1 MADGKVVIDVELE
14 DGKVARGVSNVDR
27 RLRGLEGAGRAG
39 AFGIKEI
46 VTALGLVAAGAK
58 VFDMIRDSI
67 RTAFGR
73 IDAMERFHSTMTT
86 ITGSSEKA
94 RQALDRVT
102 EIVKGTAYSLDVA
115 ALSTQN
121 FVTRGVEIG
130 KATKYVEAWGD
141 AVAFYGDGSNE
152 TFRNVTDAIGKML
165 TTGKVHMD
173 QLNRLFDA
181 GIPAVDMYA
190 QATGM
195 SAAEVQEALSKGE
208 ISAEQF
214 IDTVTDAMMEGTGGV
229 VKIAGAAKEAG
240 TSWSAVFDNMRIA
253 VARGVAEII
262 MKIDEMLV
270 KNGLPDMR
278 TMVKNFGEQFE
289 NVLTGIANKIPAII
303 NWIVAVKN
311 ALEPWAPL
319 ILGVVTAAASFAT
332 IVGVVN
338 SVKNA
343 FTAARTAVMI
353 FNATLM
359 ANPYAAAIAVIIG
372 LAVVI
377 YTYWDEIKA
386 FTIATW
392 NAIKAFFSSIW
403 NAIKA
408 VFTAALGPIAS
419 LVVKNFNVMKTTI
432 DSALTAAKKIV
443 GAVWDWIKNSFKNA
457 LQFIKSLVTLDFQGM
472 KNAIQNQ
479 MNNSKSL
486 ISTVWNAIKSFFSS
500 VLASILSNVSSQFA
514 NIVNAA
520 RDRMNAVKDRIRSI
534 WESIKSYLKG
544 INLYSIGRD
553 IINGLLR
560 GISAMAGS
568 VFKKAQ
574 EIASGIT
581 SRIKKAL
588 RIASPSKVMIELG
601 EFTGEGLEVGMD
613 KSVRDILKQ
622 AQALANAA
630 VPEINPTSFQPAML
644 AAAGAGGAQ
653 GGIGDI
659 IITGNNFHIREEADI
674 NRISR
679 AMMRQAIEYQ
689 RGPGRRF

>member
-1 MADGKVVIDVELE
+1 MADGKVIIAVELD

-27 RLRGLEGAGRAG
+27 RLRGLEGAGRVG
-39 AFGIKEI
+39 ALGIKEI

-58 VFDMIRDSI
+58 VFDMIRNSI
-67 RTAFGR
+67 RTAFAR
-73 IDAMERFHSTMTT
+73 IDAMESFESTMTT

-94 RQALDRVT
+94 RQALERIT
-102 EIVKGTAYSLDVA
+102 EIVKGTSYSLDVA
-115 ALSTQN
+115 AQSTQN

-130 KATKYVEAWGD
+130 KAVKYVEAWGD

-165 TTGKVHMD
+165 TVGKVHMD

-181 GIPAVDMYA
+181 GIPAVELYA

-195 SAAEVQEALSKGE
+195 SAAEVQQALSKGE

-229 VKIAGAAKEAG
+229 LKIAGAAKEAG

-262 MKIDEMLV
+262 QKIDEMLK

-289 NVLTGIANKIPAII
+289 NVLISIADKIPAII
-303 NWIVAVKN
+303 DWIVAVKN

-332 IVGVVN
+332 IIGVVN

-386 FTIATW
+386 FTISTW
-392 NAIKAFFSSIW
+392 NAIKAFFTSIW
-403 NAIKA
+403 NAIKS
-408 VFTAALGPIAS
+408 VFTAALKPITD
-419 LVVKNFNVMKTTI
+419 LVTNNFDSMKSAI
-432 DSALTAAKKIV
+432 DSALKTVKTIV

-457 LQFIKSLVTLDFQGM
+457 LQFLKALVTLDFQGM
-472 KNAIQNQ
+472 KDAIQKQ
-479 MNNSKSL
+479 MNNSKNL
-486 ISTVWNAIKSFFSS
+486 ISTIWNAIKSHFATVLSGILSS
-500 VLASILSNVSSQFA
+500 VTSRFTNM
-514 NIVNAA
+514 VNAV
-520 RDRMNAVKDRIRSI
+520 RDKMNAVKDRIRSI
-534 WESIKSYLKG
+534 WDNIKSYLKG

-560 GISAMAGS
+560 GISAMASS

-574 EIASGIT
+574 EIADGIT

-613 KSVRDILKQ
+613 KSVRGILKQ

-630 VPEINPTSFQPAML
+630 IPEINPTTFQPVAIS
-644 AAAGAGGAQ
+644 AASGSAQ
-653 GGIGDI
+653 AAVGDI
-659 IITGNNFHIREEADI
+659 IVTGNTFHIREEADVEKV
-674 NRISR
+674 SR
-679 AMMRQAIEYQ
+679 QLFRLAREQQ
-689 RGPGRRF
+689 RGPGVRL

>member
-1 MADGKVVIDVELE
+1 MADGKVIIEVELE

-67 RTAFGR
+67 KTAFAR
-73 IDAMERFHSTMTT
+73 IDAMETFESTMTT

-94 RQALDRVT
+94 RQALERVT
-102 EIVKGTAYSLDVA
+102 EIVKGTSYSLDVA
-115 ALSTQN
+115 AQSTQN

-152 TFRNVTDAIGKML
+152 TFQNVTDAIGKML

-181 GIPAVDMYA
+181 GIPAVDIYA
-190 QATGM
+190 QATGK

-262 MKIDEMLV
+262 MKIDEMLE

-278 TMVKNFGEQFE
+278 TMIKNFGEQFE
-289 NVLTGIANKIPAII
+289 NVLTGIANRIPTIS

-319 ILGVVTAAASFAT
+319 ILGIVTAAASFAT

-338 SVKNA
+338 SVRNA
-343 FTAARTAVMI
+343 FMAARTAVMV
-353 FNATLM
+353 FNATVM
-359 ANPYAAAIAVIIG
+359 ANPYAAAIAVIIA

-386 FTIATW
+386 YTVAVW
-392 NAIKAFFSSIW
+392 NAIKAFFLSIW
-403 NAIKA
+403 EAIKS
-408 VFTAALGPIAS
+408 VFTAAIKPIAN
-419 LVVKNFNVMKTTI
+419 LVKQNFDAMKTNI
-432 DSALTAAKKIV
+432 NAALTAAKTII
-443 GAVWDWIKNSFKNA
+443 GAVWDWIKNTFKNA
-457 LQFIKSLVTLDFQGM
+457 LQFLKSLVTLDFQGM

-486 ISTVWNAIKSFFSS
+486 ISTIWNAIKSYFGT
-500 VLASILSNVSSQFA
+500 ILSNILSVVSSRFS
-514 NIVNAA
+514 NIVNAV
-520 RDRMNAVKDRIRSI
+520 RDKMNAVRDRIRSI
-534 WESIKSYLKG
+534 WNSIKSYLKG

-560 GISAMAGS
+560 GISAMAGA
-568 VFKKAQ
+568 VFRKAQ

-601 EFTGEGLEVGMD
+601 EFAGEGLEVGLDRTVGDVMR
-613 KSVRDILKQ
+613 K
-622 AQALANAA
+622 AQSLAQAA
-630 VPEINPTSFQPAML
+630 VPEIQPTSIEPIMGVMAT
-644 AAAGAGGAQ
+644 AGTGG
-653 GGIGDI
+653 GSIGDI
-659 IITGNNFHIREEADI
+659 YIRDNVFHIREEADI
-674 NRISR
+674 EKVSR
-679 AMMRQAIEYQ
+679 QLFKMALEQS
-689 RGPGRRF
+689 RGPRGRL

>member
-1 MADGKVVIDVELE
+1 MADGKVIIEVELD

-46 VTALGLVAAGAK
+46 VTALGLVAVGAK

-67 RTAFGR
+67 RTAFAR
-73 IDAMERFHSTMTT
+73 IDAMESFQSTMTT

-94 RQALDRVT
+94 RKALERIKEV
-102 EIVKGTAYSLDVA
+102 VKGTSYSLDVA
-115 ALSTQN
+115 AQSTQN
-121 FVTRGVEIG
+121 FVTRGVEIE

-165 TTGKVHMD
+165 TVGKVHMD

-181 GIPAVDMYA
+181 GIPAVEIYA

-195 SAAEVQEALSKGE
+195 SAAKVQEALSKGE

-214 IDTVTDAMMEGTGGV
+214 IDTVTDAMMKGTGGV
-229 VKIAGAAKEAG
+229 VKIAGAAKQAG

-262 MKIDEMLV
+262 MKIDEMLK

-278 TMVKNFGEQFE
+278 TMIKNFGEQFE
-289 NVLTGIANKIPAII
+289 NVLTGIADKIPAII
-303 NWIVAVKN
+303 DWIVAVKN

-332 IVGVVN
+332 IIGVVN

-386 FTIATW
+386 FTISTW
-392 NAIKAFFSSIW
+392 NAIKAFFTSIW
-403 NAIKA
+403 EAIKA
-408 VFTAALGPIAS
+408 VFTAALKPITD
-419 LVVKNFNVMKTTI
+419 LVANNFDSMKSAI
-432 DSALTAAKKIV
+432 DSALKTVKTIV
-443 GAVWDWIKNSFKNA
+443 GAVWDWIKNSFTNA
-457 LQFIKSLVTLDFQGM
+457 LQFLKALVTLDFQGM
-472 KNAIQNQ
+472 KDAIQKQ
-479 MNNSKSL
+479 MNNSKNL
-486 ISTVWNAIKSFFSS
+486 ISTIWNAIKSHFATVLSGILSS
-500 VLASILSNVSSQFA
+500 VTSRFTDM
-514 NIVNAA
+514 VNAV
-520 RDRMNAVKDRIRSI
+520 RDKMNAVKDRIRSI
-534 WESIKSYLKG
+534 WDSIKSYLKG

-560 GISAMAGS
+560 GISAMAGA

-613 KSVRDILKQ
+613 RSIKGILKQ

-630 VPEINPTSFQPAML
+630 IPEINPTSFQPAML
-644 AAAGAGGAQ
+644 AAAGTGGAQ

>member
-1 MADGKVVIDVELE
+1 MADGKVIIAVELD

-46 VTALGLVAAGAK
+46 VTALGLVAVGAK

-67 RTAFGR
+67 KTAFAR
-73 IDAMERFHSTMTT
+73 IDAMETFESTMTT

-94 RQALDRVT
+94 RQALERVT
-102 EIVKGTAYSLDVA
+102 EIVKGTSYSLDVA
-115 ALSTQN
+115 AMSTQN

-152 TFRNVTDAIGKML
+152 TFQNVTDAIGKML

-229 VKIAGAAKEAG
+229 VKIAGAAREAG
-240 TSWSAVFDNMRIA
+240 ASWSAVFSNMRIA

-262 MKIDEMLV
+262 QKIDEMLE

-289 NVLTGIANKIPAII
+289 NVLTGIADRIPTII

-338 SVKNA
+338 SVRNA
-343 FTAARTAVMI
+343 FMAARTAVMI
-353 FNATLM
+353 FNATVM

-386 FTIATW
+386 YTIAVW
-392 NAIKAFFSSIW
+392 NAIKAFFLSIW
-403 NAIKA
+403 NAIKS
-408 VFTAALGPIAS
+408 VFTAAIKPIAN
-419 LVVKNFNVMKTTI
+419 LVKQNFEAMKSNI
-432 DSALTAAKKIV
+432 NAALTAAKTII
-443 GAVWDWIKNSFKNA
+443 GAVWDWIKNTFKNA
-457 LQFIKSLVTLDFQGM
+457 LKFLKSLVTLDFQGM
-472 KNAIQNQ
+472 KDAIQNQ

-486 ISTVWNAIKSFFSS
+486 ISTIWNAIKSYFGT
-500 VLASILSNVSSQFA
+500 VLSNILSVVSSRFS

-520 RDRMNAVKDRIRSI
+520 RDKMNAVKDRIRSI
-534 WESIKSYLKG
+534 WVSIKSYLKG

-560 GISAMAGS
+560 GIAAMAGA
-568 VFKKAQ
+568 VFRKAQ

-601 EFTGEGLEVGMD
+601 EFTGEGLEVGLS
-613 KSVRDILKQ
+613 KSVRDVMNQ

-630 VPEINPTSFQPAML
+630 IPEINPTTLQPAAIS
-644 AAAGAGGAQ
+644 AASGSAQ
-653 GGIGDI
+653 AAVGDI
-659 IITGNNFHIREEADI
+659 IVTGNTFHIREEADVEKV
-674 NRISR
+674 SR
-679 AMMRQAIEYQ
+679 QLFRLAREQQ
-689 RGPGRRF
+689 RGPGVRL

>member
-1 MADGKVVIDVELE
+1 MADGKVVIEVELE

-67 RTAFGR
+67 RTAFAR
-73 IDAMERFHSTMTT
+73 IDAMETFETTMTT

-94 RQALDRVT
+94 RQALERVT
-102 EIVKGTAYSLDVA
+102 EIVKGTSYSLDVA
-115 ALSTQN
+115 AQSTQN

-152 TFRNVTDAIGKML
+152 TFQNVTDAIGKML

-240 TSWSAVFDNMRIA
+240 TSWSAVFSNMRIA

-262 MKIDEMLV
+262 QKIDEMLE

-289 NVLTGIANKIPAII
+289 NVLTGIANRIPTII

-338 SVKNA
+338 SVRNA
-343 FTAARTAVMI
+343 FIAARAAVMV
-353 FNATLM
+353 FNATVM
-359 ANPYAAAIAVIIG
+359 ANPYAAAIAVIIA

-386 FTIATW
+386 YTIAVW
-392 NAIKAFFSSIW
+392 NAIKAFFLSIW
-403 NAIKA
+403 NAIKS
-408 VFTAALGPIAS
+408 VFTAAIKPIAN
-419 LVVKNFNVMKTTI
+419 LVKQNFEAMKTNI
-432 DSALTAAKKIV
+432 NAALTAAKTII
-443 GAVWDWIKNSFKNA
+443 GAVWDWIKNTFKNA
-457 LQFIKSLVTLDFQGM
+457 LKFLKSLVTLDFQGM
-472 KNAIQNQ
+472 KDAIQNQ

-486 ISTVWNAIKSFFSS
+486 ISTIWNAIKSYFGT
-500 VLASILSNVSSQFA
+500 VLSNILSVVSSRFS

-520 RDRMNAVKDRIRSI
+520 RDKMNAVKDRIRSI
-534 WESIKSYLKG
+534 WDSIKSYLKG
-544 INLYSIGRD
+544 INLYNIGRD

-560 GISAMAGS
+560 GIASMAGA
-568 VFKKAQ
+568 VFRKAQ

-601 EFTGEGLEVGMD
+601 EFTGEGLEVGLDRTVGDVMR
-613 KSVRDILKQ
+613 K
-622 AQALANAA
+622 AQTLAQAA
-630 VPEINPTSFQPAML
+630 VPEIQPTSIEPIMGAL
-644 AAAGAGGAQ
+644 ATAGTGG
-653 GGIGDI
+653 GSIGDI
-659 IITGNNFHIREEADI
+659 YIRDNVFHIREEADI
-674 NRISR
+674 YKVSR
-679 AMMRQAIEYQ
+679 QLFKMALEQS
-689 RGPGRRF
+689 RGPRGRL

>member
-1 MADGKVVIDVELE
+1 MADGKVVIEVELE

-46 VTALGLVAAGAK
+46 VTALGLVAVGAK

-67 RTAFGR
+67 RTAFAR
-73 IDAMERFHSTMTT
+73 IDAMETFESTMTT

-94 RQALDRVT
+94 RQALERVT
-102 EIVKGTAYSLDVA
+102 EIVKGTSYSLDVA
-115 ALSTQN
+115 AMSTQN

-262 MKIDEMLV
+262 MKIDEMLE

-289 NVLTGIANKIPAII
+289 NVLTGIANRIPTII

-319 ILGVVTAAASFAT
+319 ILGIVTAAASFAT

-338 SVKNA
+338 SVRNA
-343 FTAARTAVMI
+343 FIAARAAVMV
-353 FNATLM
+353 FNATVM

-386 FTIATW
+386 FTISTW
-392 NAIKAFFSSIW
+392 NAIKEFFLSIW
-403 NAIKA
+403 DAIKS
-408 VFTAALGPIAS
+408 VFTAAIKPIAN
-419 LVVKNFNVMKTTI
+419 LVKQNFEAMKSNI
-432 DSALTAAKKIV
+432 NAALTAAKTII
-443 GAVWDWIKNSFKNA
+443 GAVWDWIKNTFKNA
-457 LQFIKSLVTLDFQGM
+457 LQFLKSLVTLDFQGM

-486 ISTVWNAIKSFFSS
+486 ISTIWNAIKSYFGT
-500 VLASILSNVSSQFA
+500 VLSNILSVVSSRFS

-520 RDRMNAVKDRIRSI
+520 RDKMNAVRDRIRSI

-560 GISAMAGS
+560 GIASMAGA
-568 VFKKAQ
+568 VFRKAQ

-601 EFTGEGLEVGMD
+601 EFTGEGLEVGLS
-613 KSVRDILKQ
+613 KSVRDVMNQ

-630 VPEINPTSFQPAML
+630 IPEIRPTSVQPL
-644 AAAGAGGAQ
+644 AATVAGGTAG

-659 IITGNNFHIREEADI
+659 IIKGNNFHIREEADI
-674 NRISR
+674 DRISR